1 MYLKIKVSLFSRVT
15 SQRKLDYNLGF
26 SPRLY
31 QIQLKQG
38 LFKHFIMTDHCLS
51 ITCLHTELNCV
62 FYVKKKNPTYFKG
75 FPFIN
80 CRILNL

>member
-1 MYLKIKVSLFSRVT
+1 M

-38 LFKHFIMTDHCLS
+38 LFKYFIMTDQCLS
-51 ITCLHTELNCV
+51 ITCLHTELNSMCILC
-62 FYVKKKNPTYFKG
+62 KKKKKPTYFKG

>member
-1 MYLKIKVSLFSRVT
+1 M

-62 FYVKKKNPTYFKG
+62 FYVKKKTPH
-75 FPFIN
+75 
-80 CRILNL
+80 ILKAFHSKTVES